1 MLASRFP
8 SMSFKARI
16 LMVVLALLIAG
27 IWGLAARVAV
37 VMQND
42 LEKVLGEQMSTTIQY
57 VASDLDSKFQMR
69 IDALNDIAAAI
80 PPGNLTDVAKLQQHL
95 QHHVASKALFP
106 TGVVIA
112 DRHGIIVADYPRV
125 KERSGGNISDR
136 PYFQETM
143 THGRSTIGSPT
154 VSRFLKQPFVAIAV
168 PLRDALGVVIG
179 AMVGPAYLSDRNLF
193 GQLEQTKLGSSGNFI
208 VMSPKDNLIV
218 SATDKKRIMT
228 AIPAKGVN
236 PLLDRRIATG
246 YEGAGVVLNAMGV
259 EVLSVSRRM
268 NTTDW
273 IVIAAVP
280 TEEVYAPIVTLKRQI
295 YWAAL
300 LLSIVVML
308 ILRFVLGR
316 QLSPL
321 IEAGAALRRMTAGE
335 EAFAPIP
342 IKRDDEI
349 GQLVDNFNRL
359 VAERQ
364 RTEQALRESEARYQ
378 DLTSMSSDWLWQQD
392 AQFRFSDMSY
402 GLSITR
408 LNPEKTLNKTRWEL
422 PILGVT
428 EAQWQ
433 AHRQML
439 ERHEPFKD
447 FVYQIETEPGQLRW
461 FSITGNPVFG
471 ETGEFLGYRGVGT
484 DITERKAAEQQI
496 EFLAYRDT
504 LTGLPNRLL
513 LNDRFE
519 QAKAYAD
526 RFKTKVALLFLDLDN
541 FKTINDS
548 LGHAIGDHLL
558 KEIAVRLSESIRDTD
573 TVSRQGGDEFLIVL
587 SDLTDA
593 DTIAPILDKLMK
605 RLRDTFWID
614 GQELSTS
621 ISVGITLYP
630 EDGKD
635 FDSLFKKADMAM
647 YRAKDSGRNTYRF
660 FDENMNVEAVEHLA
674 MRNGLRRALERD
686 EFVLHYQPQVDL
698 GTGQVVGA
706 EALIRWRHPDLG
718 LIAPGRFIPIAE
730 DSGLIVPIG
739 EWVMREACRQGM
751 VWKQAGLPEML
762 IAVNLSSVQFKR
774 GDVVQTVIGALEAS
788 GFNPALLEL
797 ELTESILIGNTES
810 VLAIIKRLK
819 LLGVKLSIDD
829 FGTGYSSLSYLKR
842 FDVDKLKIDQSFIRD
857 LSSDPEDA
865 AIVRAIIQMA
875 QSLNL
880 KTLAEGV
887 EDAQMLEQLR
897 IFRCD
902 AVQGFHFARP
912 MPAEEFA
919 GFLDKSRADS
929 QAS

>member
-1 MLASRFP
+1 
-8 SMSFKARI
+8 MSFKGRI
-16 LMVVLALLIAG
+16 LLVVLLLLITG
-27 IWGLAARVAV
+27 IWGLAARVVV
-37 VMQND
+37 VMQDD
-42 LEKVLGEQMSTTIQY
+42 LEKVLAEQMTSTVRY

-69 IDALNDIAAAI
+69 IDALNEMAASI
-80 PPGNLTDVAKLQQHL
+80 PAGALGNPAQLQKHLDQH
-95 QHHVASKALFP
+95 VVSKMLFP
-106 TGVVIA
+106 TGVTIA
-112 DRHGIIVADYPRV
+112 DSHGIIVADYPRMGR
-125 KERSGGNISDR
+125 KGGNTGDR
-136 PYFQETM
+136 PFFRETM
-143 THGRSTIGSPT
+143 THGRTTVGAPT

-168 PLRDALGVVIG
+168 PLRNASGGVSGVL
-179 AMVGPAYLSDRNLF
+179 VGPTYLSDRNLF
-193 GQLEQTKLGSSGNFI
+193 GQLEQTKLGSSGYFI
-208 VMSPKDNLIV
+208 AMSPKDNLIV
-218 SATDKKRIMT
+218 SATDPKRIMT
-228 AIPAKGVN
+228 PMPAKGLN
-236 PLLDRRIATG
+236 PLLDRRVESG
-246 YEGAGVVLNAMGV
+246 FEGPGIVVSSLGV
-259 EVLSVSRRM
+259 ETLSVSHRM

-273 IVIAAVP
+273 IVIAAMP

-295 YWAAL
+295 YLAAL
-300 LLSIVVML
+300 LLTITVML
-308 ILRFVLGR
+308 ILRFVLAR

-321 IEAGAALRRMTAGE
+321 AEAGAAMRRMTEGE

-342 IKRDDEI
+342 VRRDDEI
-349 GQLVDNFNRL
+349 GQMVDNFNHL
-359 VAERQ
+359 VTQRQ
-364 RTEQALRESEARYQ
+364 RAELALRESEARYQ

-392 AQFRFSDMSY
+392 AQFRFSEMSY

-408 LNPEKTLNKTRWEL
+408 LNPEKTLGKTRWEL

-433 AHRQML
+433 AHRQVL

-447 FVYQIETEPGQLRW
+447 LVYQIETVPGQLRW
-461 FSITGNPVFG
+461 FSITGNPMFG
-471 ETGEFLGYRGVGT
+471 PDGEFLGYRGVGK

-548 LGHAIGDHLL
+548 LGHAVGDHLL
-558 KEIAVRLSESIRDTD
+558 KEIALRLSEGIRDTD

-587 SDLTDA
+587 SDLVDA
-593 DTIAPILDKLMK
+593 DSIAPILDKLMK
-605 RLRDTFWID
+605 RLRDTFWVD
-614 GQELSTS
+614 GHELSTS

-630 EDGKD
+630 EDGED
-635 FDSLFKKADMAM
+635 FDSLLKKADMAM

-660 FDENMNVEAVEHLA
+660 FDEQMNVEAVEHLA

-686 EFVLHYQPQVDL
+686 ELVLHYQPQVDL
-698 GTGQVVGA
+698 VSGRVVGV
-706 EALIRWRHPDLG
+706 EALVRWRHPELG
-718 LIAPGRFIPIAE
+718 LIPPGRFIPVAE

-751 VWKQAGLPEML
+751 AWKQAGLPEML

-774 GDVVQTVIGALEAS
+774 GDVVQTVTGALEAS

-797 ELTESILIGNTES
+797 ELTESILIGNTDQ
-810 VLAIIKRLK
+810 VLATMRQLK

-857 LSSDPEDA
+857 FASNPEDA

-887 EDAQMLEQLR
+887 EDAQVLEQLR

-902 AVQGFHFARP
+902 GAQGFLFARP

-919 GFLDKSRADS
+919 GFLDKADS
-929 QAS
+929 RVA

>member
-1 MLASRFP
+1 
-8 SMSFKARI
+8 MSFKGRI
-16 LMVVLALLIAG
+16 LLVVLLLLIAG

-37 VMQND
+37 VMQDD
-42 LEKVLGEQMSTTIQY
+42 LEKVLAEQMTATVHY

-69 IDALNDIAAAI
+69 IDALKEIAASI
-80 PPGNLTDVAKLQQHL
+80 PPGHLANAAKLQQHL
-95 QHHVASKALFP
+95 EQHVASSVLFL
-106 TGVVIA
+106 TGVAVA
-112 DRHGIIVADYPRV
+112 NRRGIIVADYPRV
-125 KERSGGNISDR
+125 KERRGGNIGDR
-136 PYFQETM
+136 PYFRETV
-143 THGRSTIGSPT
+143 THGRSTISSPIL
-154 VSRFLKQPFVAIAV
+154 SKFLKQPFVAITV
-168 PLRDALGVVIG
+168 PLRDASGVVGGVLIG
-179 AMVGPAYLSDRNLF
+179 PSYLSDRNLF
-193 GQLEQTKLGSSGNFI
+193 GQLEQTKLGVSGNFF

-218 SATDKKRIMT
+218 SATDQTRIMT
-228 AIPAKGVN
+228 AMPAKGVN
-236 PLLDRRIATG
+236 PMLDRRIETG
-246 YEGAGVVLNAMGV
+246 YEGAGINISSRGI
-259 EVLSVSRRM
+259 ENLSVSHRM

-273 IVIAAVP
+273 IVVAAIP
-280 TEEVYAPIVTLKRQI
+280 TAEVYAPIATLKLQI
-295 YWAAL
+295 YLAAL
-300 LLSIVVML
+300 LLTVAVML
-308 ILRFVLGR
+308 ILRFILAR

-321 IEAGAALRRMTAGE
+321 VEAGAAMRRMTEGE

-342 IKRDDEI
+342 IQRADEI
-349 GQLVDNFNRL
+349 GRMVDNFNRL
-359 VAERQ
+359 MAERQ
-364 RTEQALRESEARYQ
+364 RSEQALRESEARYQ
-378 DLTSMSSDWLWQQD
+378 DLTLMSSDWLWQQD
-392 AQFRFSDMSY
+392 AQFRFSEMSY
-402 GLSITR
+402 GLSVTR
-408 LNPEKTLNKTRWEL
+408 LNPERTLGKTRWEL

-433 AHRQML
+433 AHRQVL

-447 FVYQIETEPGQLRW
+447 LVYQIETDPGQLRW
-461 FSITGNPVFG
+461 FSITGNPMFG
-471 ETGEFLGYRGVGT
+471 QDGEFLGYRGVGK

-548 LGHAIGDHLL
+548 LGHAVGDHLL
-558 KEIAVRLSESIRDTD
+558 KEIALRLGEGIRDTD

-587 SDLTDA
+587 SDLPDA
-593 DTIAPILDKLMK
+593 DSIAPILDKLMK

-614 GQELSTS
+614 GHELSTS

-630 EDGKD
+630 EDGED
-635 FDSLFKKADMAM
+635 FDSLLKKADMAM

-660 FDENMNVEAVEHLA
+660 FDEQMNVEAVEHLA

-686 EFVLHYQPQVDL
+686 ELVLHYQPQVDL
-698 GTGQVVGA
+698 VSGRVVGV
-706 EALIRWRHPDLG
+706 EALVRWRHPELG
-718 LIAPGRFIPIAE
+718 LIPPGRFIPVAE

-751 VWKQAGLPEML
+751 AWKQAGLPEML

-774 GDVVQTVIGALEAS
+774 GDVVQTVTGALEAS

-797 ELTESILIGNTES
+797 ELTESILIGNTDQ
-810 VLAIIKRLK
+810 VLATMRQLK

-857 LSSDPEDA
+857 FASNPEDA

-887 EDAQMLEQLR
+887 EDAQVLEQLR

-902 AVQGFHFARP
+902 GAQGFLFARP

-919 GFLDKSRADS
+919 GFLDKADS
-929 QAS
+929 RVA